1 MYYKL
6 YIILYYSVNYTIKL
20 YINYSPPQAKKNCDF
35 EPLRIDF
42 TRGRARRRRK
52 ILAILV
58 LKIAILQGEIG
69 GGGDQF
75 FDSRKLIKTTFEFR
89 SERKVIKTT
98 FPNSGYFGRSGP

>member
-20 YINYSPPQAKKNCDF
+20 YINYSPPQAKKLAILR
-35 EPLRIDF
+35 PLSIDF

-52 ILAILV
+52 ILAMLV

-69 GGGDQF
+69 GGGGSIF
-75 FDSRKLIKTTFEFR
+75 
-89 SERKVIKTT
+89 
-98 FPNSGYFGRSGP
+98 